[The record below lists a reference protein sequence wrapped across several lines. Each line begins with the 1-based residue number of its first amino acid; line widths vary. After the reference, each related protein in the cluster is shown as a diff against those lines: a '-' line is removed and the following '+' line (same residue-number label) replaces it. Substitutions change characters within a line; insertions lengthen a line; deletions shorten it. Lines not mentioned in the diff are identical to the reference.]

1 MRPLTTDVLR
11 ALLDDAEPPCVSLY
25 QPTIRTHPE
34 RQQNAIRYRNLLRS
48 MERSLTDKYP
58 ARAVRPLLE
67 RFQALAEDNAFWTSR
82 TEGLAILA
90 SPARFDVF
98 DLQRSVPERVV
109 VADSFHLKPLLRVVQ
124 SADRYHM
131 LGLTRGAVKL
141 YEGNR
146 DVVDEVE
153 LEGVPATI
161 EEALGTEH
169 TERSESFWSVGPFH
183 GRKGGIAIHMGSG
196 QRKDDVGIDAERFFR
211 AVDRAILERYSRP
224 SGLPLLLVGLPENL
238 AVFREVTRNP
248 QVMDVA
254 IEVDP
259 DSLTREEL
267 RTRAWREIEP
277 FYLGRLEELTD
288 RYRLERSRGLGGDD
302 LEEIARA
309 AVAGRVDT
317 LLVEAE
323 RFVPG
328 RIDPDTGD
336 VAEGDDSATDD
347 LLDDLAETVL
357 RMKGEAIVVPAE
369 RMPSDTGAA
378 AIYRF

>member
-1 MRPLTTDVLR
+1 MRSVSTEALR
-11 ALLDDAEPPCVSLY
+11 GLLDGTQRPCVSLY

-48 MERSLTDKYP
+48 MERSLTDKHR
-58 ARAVRPLLE
+58 AREVRPLLE
-67 RFQALAEDNAFWTSR
+67 RFEALAADNAFWMSR

-90 SPARFDVF
+90 SPERFERF
-98 DLQRSVPERVV
+98 DLQRSVPELVV

-124 SADRYHM
+124 SADRFHI
-131 LGLTRGAVKL
+131 LGLTRRAVKL

-153 LEGVPATI
+153 LEDVPATI

-169 TERSESFWSVGPFH
+169 TEASEAFWSVGP
-183 GRKGGIAIHMGSG
+183 KGGPAIHHGGG
-196 QRKDDVGIDAERFFR
+196 QRKDDVDIDAERFFR
-211 AVDRAILERYSRP
+211 VVDRAILERYSRP

-238 AVFREVTRNP
+238 ATFRDVTRNP
-248 QVMDVA
+248 HVMAAA

-277 FYLGRLEELTD
+277 FYLERLAGLTD
-288 RYRLERSRGLGGDD
+288 RYRLERSRGLGADD
-302 LEEIARA
+302 LGEIARA

-328 RIDPDTGD
+328 RIDPDTGEI
-336 VAEGDDSATDD
+336 AKAHGDDAATDD
-347 LLDDLAETVL
+347 LLDDLAEIVL

-369 RMPSDTGAA
+369 RMPSETGAA